1 MPKSKLADADHLPL
15 VTVVVIVRDGSRFVV
30 EALESVRAQSYGPLE
45 LVVID
50 DSSSDG
56 SFAAAK
62 AWANSEGVQDRFVR
76 IVMERNSATVGTHAS
91 INRGLKLARGDW
103 LSVLEAHG
111 RYHPERIRRLEAAAR
126 AAGAHLLFTGVRVI
140 DEREE
145 RRLQGAV
152 AARLEALPDLAAG
165 YPSLSFALLKANI
178 VITAANLFFS
188 RHLQQQIGGFRP
200 LTYCHAWDFALRACL
215 RSEPALLEEQ
225 LLDYRL
231 RYQELIAERSA
242 EAFLDMQAMYRSYFL
257 SCANG
262 NCRNPQAAG
271 PRQWPGLYER
281 MIADDPHLSAALQMA
296 GSSHAQ
302 YDQIARAMTAKL
314 GRTTWDELAKTGRP

>member
-140 DEREE
+140 DERGE
-145 RRLQGAV
+145 RRLQCAV

-188 RHLQQQIGGFRP
+188 SSLQQQIGGFRP
-200 LTYCHAWDFALRACL
+200 LTHCHAWDFALRACL
-215 RSEPALLEEQ
+215 LSEPTLLEQQ
-225 LLDYRL
+225 LYDQRL
-231 RYQELIAERSA
+231 CDDDLVAERNA
-242 EAFLDMQAMYRSYFL
+242 EEFLDTQAMYRSYFL
-257 SCANG
+257 NCVNG
-262 NCRNPQAAG
+262 NCRNPEAPG
-271 PRQWPGLYER
+271 PRQWPGLYEQ
-281 MIADDPHLSAALQMA
+281 MVAEAPQVSETLHLVGGSLARFEAMGRLLTEMLETRKA
-296 GSSHAQ
+296 GS
-302 YDQIARAMTAKL
+302 
-314 GRTTWDELAKTGRP
+314 